1 MMAPFLCSPSPGT
14 GLTGRRRRAQSA
26 AREETRLSRLD
37 SNIRRLEAQRACLNM
52 AAERLRHLPGPVIEL
67 GLGNGRTYDHL
78 REVLPDR
85 EIFVFDRQVGAHPD
99 CIPDPEHLLLGE
111 IRETLPGLLAR
122 MPGKA
127 ALAHSDLGTADA
139 AANGV
144 LAAWLA
150 EALPPLLLDGAWV
163 ISDRALPS
171 ASLRP
176 QPLPPG
182 IAPDRY
188 FVYRHEP
195 K

>member
-1 MMAPFLCSPSPGT
+1 
-14 GLTGRRRRAQSA
+14 
-26 AREETRLSRLD
+26 LD

-52 AAERLRHLPGPVIEL
+52 VAERLRHLQGPVIEL

-85 EIFVFDRQVGAHPD
+85 EIFVLDRQVGAHPD
-99 CIPDPEHLLLGE
+99 CIPDSEHLLLGE
-111 IRETLPGLLAR
+111 IRDTLPGVLER

-144 LAAWLA
+144 LAAWLS
-150 EALPPLLLDGAWV
+150 EVLPPLLLEGAWV
-163 ISDRALPS
+163 ASDRPLRS

-188 FVYRHEP
+188 FIYRHEL

>member
-1 MMAPFLCSPSPGT
+1 M
-14 GLTGRRRRAQSA
+14 
-26 AREETRLSRLD
+26 SRLD
-37 SNIRRLEAQRACLNM
+37 SNIRRLEAQRACLNLV
-52 AAERLRHLPGPVIEL
+52 AERLRHLQGPVIEL

-78 REVLPDR
+78 RELLPDR

-99 CIPDPEHLLLGE
+99 CVPDSEHLLLGE
-111 IRETLPGLLAR
+111 IRDTLPGLLER

-139 AANGV
+139 VANGV

-150 EALPPLLLDGAWV
+150 EALPPLLLEGAWV
-163 ISDRALPS
+163 VSDRSLRS
-171 ASLRP
+171 ASLRA

-188 FVYRHEP
+188 FIYRHEL

>member
-1 MMAPFLCSPSPGT
+1 
-14 GLTGRRRRAQSA
+14 
-26 AREETRLSRLD
+26 LSRLD

-52 AAERLRHLPGPVIEL
+52 VAERLRDLQGPVIEL

-78 REVLPDR
+78 RELLPDR

-99 CIPDPEHLLLGE
+99 CIPDSEHLLLGE
-111 IRETLPGLLAR
+111 IRDTLPDVLER
-122 MPGKA
+122 MSGKA

-139 AANGV
+139 VANGV

-150 EALPPLLLDGAWV
+150 EALPPLLLEGAWV
-163 ISDRALPS
+163 VSDRPLRS
-171 ASLRP
+171 ASLRT
-176 QPLPPG
+176 QPLPPR

-188 FVYRHEP
+188 FIYRHEL

>member
-1 MMAPFLCSPSPGT
+1 M
-14 GLTGRRRRAQSA
+14 
-26 AREETRLSRLD
+26 SRLD

-52 AAERLRHLPGPVIEL
+52 VAKRMRDLPGPVLEL

-78 REVLPDR
+78 RKLLPDR
-85 EIFVFDRQVGAHPD
+85 KIFAFDRQVGAHPD

-111 IRETLPGLLAR
+111 IRDTLPDALAR
-122 MPGKA
+122 LPGKA

-163 ISDRALPS
+163 VSDRPLRD

-176 QPLPPG
+176 QPPPPG

>member
-1 MMAPFLCSPSPGT
+1 
-14 GLTGRRRRAQSA
+14 
-26 AREETRLSRLD
+26 LSRLD
-37 SNIRRLEAQRACLNM
+37 SNIRRLEAQRACLNLV
-52 AAERLRHLPGPVIEL
+52 AERLRHLQGPVIEL

-78 REVLPDR
+78 RELLPDR

-99 CIPDPEHLLLGE
+99 CVPDSEHLLLGE
-111 IRETLPGLLAR
+111 IRDTLPGLLER

-139 AANGV
+139 VVNGV

-150 EALPPLLLDGAWV
+150 EALPPLLLEGAWV
-163 ISDRALPS
+163 VSDRSLRS
-171 ASLRP
+171 ASLRA

-182 IAPDRY
+182 ITPDRY
-188 FVYRHEP
+188 FIYRHEL